1 MYESYIMVLP
11 QEIPLVPTKGVN
23 FAETALSLA
32 EANILGHTTI
42 EDSYLPA
49 KADSH

>member
-1 MYESYIMVLP
+1 MVLP

-23 FAETALSLA
+23 FGEIALSLA
-32 EANILGHTTI
+32 EANIFGHTTI